1 MCLGSIR
8 IVGGTMFDIR
18 TEVDLENM
26 QPFGN
31 TEGKNSSVFL
41 AHDKQLRQQFI
52 VKKIKKEVIFKDF
65 GNDNEDN
72 LFLES
77 SILYKVSHPNI
88 TEIQYASFDENSVY
102 MVMPYYRNGSVQ
114 SLLENRNLT
123 MREFVKI
130 SLDFLSGLL
139 FVHSN
144 NLVHFDIKPTNILIN
159 NNGKA
164 ALTDFGLAKYLDEIT
179 ELASP
184 NKLYCT
190 HWPPEYFTSNEMGR
204 QADIYQ
210 AGITMYRLVNGD
222 EFWKQQVV
230 IFNQEDVKIGR
241 FPDRKMYLPHVPS
254 KIRKIINHCIEVD
267 VDKRYETVLD
277 VINDIS
283 KIDGKLDWQYQRL
296 SVDKEAWTNIEGKMK
311 ICISL
316 NQIGDTFNMQTLKTN
331 LESNKSSKVTNMCKS
346 CLSKVEAYKAVE
358 EFTK

>member
-1 MCLGSIR
+1 
-8 IVGGTMFDIR
+8 MFDVR

-31 TEGKNSSVFL
+31 TEGKNSSIFL

-52 VKKIKKEVIFKDF
+52 VKKIRKEDIFKDF
-65 GNDNEDN
+65 GGENEEN

-88 TEIQYASFDENSVY
+88 TEIQYASSDESSVY

-164 ALTDFGLAKYLDEIT
+164 VLTDFGLAKYLDEIT

-190 HWPPEYFTSNEMGR
+190 HWPPEYFISNEMGR

-210 AGITMYRLVNGD
+210 AGITMYRLVNGNKL
-222 EFWKQQVV
+222 WKQQVDN
-230 IFNQEDVKIGR
+230 FNLEDVKIGK
-241 FPDRKMYLPHVPS
+241 FPDRKSYLPHVPS
-254 KIRKIINHCIEVD
+254 KIRKIINRCIEID

-277 VINDIS
+277 VINDLS
-283 KIDGKLDWQYQRL
+283 CVDGKLDWQYERL
-296 SVDKEAWTNIEGKMK
+296 TLNKETWTNVEGKMK
-311 ICISL
+311 ACISL
-316 NQIGDTFNMQTLKTN
+316 NQIGNTFNMQTLKTN
-331 LESNKSSKVTNMCKS
+331 SESGKTSKVTNMCRNG
-346 CLSKVEAYKAVE
+346 LSKVDAYKAVA
-358 EFTK
+358 EFIK

>member
-1 MCLGSIR
+1 
-8 IVGGTMFDIR
+8 MFDIR

-26 QPFGN
+26 RPFGN

-41 AHDKQLRQQFI
+41 AHDKQLQQQFI
-52 VKKIKKEVIFKDF
+52 VKKIKKEDIFNDF
-65 GNDNEDN
+65 GNTNENN

-88 TEIQYASFDENSVY
+88 TEIQYASSDKEFVY
-102 MVMPYYRNGSVQ
+102 LVMPYYTNGSIQ
-114 SLLENRNLT
+114 SLLESRNLT
-123 MREFVKI
+123 MREFIKI
-130 SLDFLSGLL
+130 SLEFLNGLL

-164 ALTDFGLAKYLDEIT
+164 VLTDFGLAKYLDETT
-179 ELASP
+179 ELATP

-190 HWPPEYFTSNEMGR
+190 HWPPEYFISNEMGR

-210 AGITMYRLVNGD
+210 AGITLYRLVNGD
-222 EFWKQQVV
+222 KLWRQQVAN
-230 IFNQEDVKIGR
+230 FNKDDVKNGR
-241 FPDRKMYLPHVPS
+241 FLDRKGYLPHVPVR
-254 KIRKIINHCIEVD
+254 IRKIINRCIEVS

-277 VINDIS
+277 IINDIS
-283 KIDGKLDWQYQRL
+283 RIDGKLDWQYQRV
-296 SVDKEAWTNIEGKMK
+296 SVDNEVWTNSEGKMK

-316 NQIGDTFNMQTLKTN
+316 KQIGDAFTIKTLKTN
-331 LESNKSSKVTNMCKS
+331 LESHKASKVTKMCKNDI
-346 CLSKVEAYKAVE
+346 SKEEAYKAIE

>member
-1 MCLGSIR
+1 M
-8 IVGGTMFDIR
+8 
-18 TEVDLENM
+18 
-26 QPFGN
+26 
-31 TEGKNSSVFL
+31 
-41 AHDKQLRQQFI
+41 
-52 VKKIKKEVIFKDF
+52 
-65 GNDNEDN
+65 
-72 LFLES
+72 FLES

-88 TEIQYASFDENSVY
+88 TEIQYASSDEDSVY

-114 SLLENRNLT
+114 SLLESKNLT
-123 MREFVKI
+123 MRDFVKV

-164 ALTDFGLAKYLDEIT
+164 VLTDFGLAKYLDEVT

-190 HWPPEYFTSNEMGR
+190 HWPPEHFISNEMGR
-204 QADIYQ
+204 QSDIYQ

-222 EFWKQQVV
+222 KLWKQQVAN
-230 IFNQEDVKIGR
+230 FNIEDVKTGK
-241 FPDRKMYLPHVPS
+241 FPDRNGYLPHVPS
-254 KIRKIINHCIEVD
+254 KIRKIINHCIEID

-277 VINDIS
+277 IINDIS
-283 KIDGKLDWQYQRL
+283 RIDGKLDWQYQKL
-296 SVDKEAWTNIEGKMK
+296 SVDKEVWTNIEGKMK

-316 NQIGDTFNMQTLKTN
+316 SKIGDTFNMQTLKTN
-331 LESNKSSKVTNMCKS
+331 LESNKAYKITDMCKNN
-346 CLSKVEAYKAVE
+346 LSKEDAYKAVE

>member
-1 MCLGSIR
+1 MY
-8 IVGGTMFDIR
+8 DIR

-41 AHDKQLRQQFI
+41 ANDKQLRQQFI
-52 VKKIKKEVIFKDF
+52 VKKIKKADIFKDF
-65 GNDNEDN
+65 GNENEDN

-88 TEIQYASFDENSVY
+88 TEIQYASFDENFVY
-102 MVMPYYRNGSVQ
+102 MVMPYYRNGSIQ
-114 SLLENRNLT
+114 SLLESKNLT
-123 MREFVKI
+123 MREFVRI

-164 ALTDFGLAKYLDEIT
+164 VLTDFGLAKYLDEIT

-190 HWPPEYFTSNEMGR
+190 HWPPEYFISNQMGR

-222 EFWKQQVV
+222 DLWNRQVAN
-230 IFNQEDVKIGR
+230 FSKEDVKNGK
-241 FPDRKMYLPHVPS
+241 FPNRKEYLPHIPT
-254 KIRKIINHCIEVD
+254 KIRKIINRCIEVD
-267 VDKRYETVLD
+267 VDKRYDTVLD
-277 VINDIS
+277 IINDIS

-296 SVDKEAWTNIEGKMK
+296 SVDKEMWTNIERNMK

-316 NQIGDTFNMQTLKTN
+316 NLMGDTYNMQTSKTN
-331 LESNKSSKVTNMCKS
+331 LESKKVSKVSNMCQNNI
-346 CLSKVEAYKAVE
+346 SKEDAYKAVE